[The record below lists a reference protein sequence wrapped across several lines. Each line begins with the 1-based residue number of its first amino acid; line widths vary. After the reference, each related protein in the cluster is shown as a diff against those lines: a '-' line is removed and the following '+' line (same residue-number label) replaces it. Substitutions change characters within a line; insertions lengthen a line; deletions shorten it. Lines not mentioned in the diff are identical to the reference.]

1 MNLDG
6 ELRGKIAF
14 VVSSR
19 KSLGLLRVPGA
30 QPKKEDEKMKRTILA
45 FAAIVIAGAPFALA
59 QEEESP
65 AASPEASASK
75 TTEKSSSDTSVS
87 VTTEKTTPAPKPSR
101 SPNPAKSSSPE
112 PKSSPSKSSSPE
124 PKSSPTKSSSP
135 SEVAPVKKSSPEAM
149 LREMEDK
156 WEASV
161 MAHDPSVAQAYL
173 ADDFRGVSSKGKIMK
188 KGDLL
193 AEMKKDTDTY
203 TSAKNSKLDV
213 RIFDGKFAVAT
224 AIATEEGKSKDGKE
238 FKRSFRWT
246 DAWVLRDGKW
256 LCVASQAMLVK

>member
-1 MNLDG
+1 
-6 ELRGKIAF
+6 
-14 VVSSR
+14 
-19 KSLGLLRVPGA
+19 
-30 QPKKEDEKMKRTILA
+30 MKRTILA
-45 FAAIVIAGAPFALA
+45 FAAVIIAGAPFVMA

-65 AASPEASASK
+65 APAASPEASVS
-75 TTEKSSSDTSVS
+75 TTEKSSSDPSVS
-87 VTTEKTTPAPKPSR
+87 VTTEKTPAPKPSR
-101 SPNPAKSSSPE
+101 SPSAT
-112 PKSSPSKSSSPE
+112 KSSSPE

-135 SEVAPVKKSSPEAM
+135 SEVAPVKKSSVEAT

-188 KGDLL
+188 KSDLL

-213 RIFDGKFAVAT
+213 RVFGGQFAVAT
-224 AIATEEGKSKDGKE
+224 AIATEEGKSKDGKP

-246 DAWVLRDGKW
+246 DAWVERNGKW
-256 LCVASQAMLVK
+256 QCVASQAMLVK